1 MMEITA
7 RSMDRNRN
15 VVQHDKSGVGDDT
28 PSSYGQKSGL
38 IGMGAHLR
46 PARLRR
52 GTLWYLGVIV
62 IGMMATLSACAK
74 NGDGSMAK
82 RVTAI
87 EVYGDTA
94 VARLADAAA
103 KGNRRVIQELVQQGV
118 DANALGDKSTN
129 LLEWAFLHRSID
141 GMLAL
146 LEAGAD
152 PAIPDDDGETVMH
165 FAAWAEDPKPMEAL
179 LAAGVSPE
187 LRNPKNGQTPLF
199 TAIMADREPQFRAL
213 IAAGA
218 DVNAEDLEGSRPIH
232 KAGAVNDFQR
242 VLALLEAGAD
252 PHAANEYG
260 ATLQYHMNVLPDR
273 RLTERA
279 REGKARVMDWLVA
292 HGIELERERSGE

>member
-1 MMEITA
+1 MEITTHRMDA
-7 RSMDRNRN
+7 RFGS
-15 VVQHDKSGVGDDT
+15 V
-28 PSSYGQKSGL
+28 
-38 IGMGAHLR
+38 
-46 PARLRR
+46 RLLR
-52 GTLWYLGVIV
+52 GTLLYLGVII
-62 IGMMATLSACAK
+62 IGMLTTLSACAR
-74 NGDGSMAK
+74 NGGDTMAK

-87 EVYGDTA
+87 EVYGDPA

-103 KGNRRVIQELVQQGV
+103 KGNRRVIQELVKQGV
-118 DANALGDKSTN
+118 NVNALGDKDTN

-152 PAIPDDDGETVMH
+152 PAIPDSDGETVMH

-179 LAAGVSPE
+179 LTAGISPD

-199 TAIMADREPQFRAL
+199 AAIMADREPQFRAL

-218 DVNAEDLEGSRPIH
+218 DVNAQDMKGSRPIH
-232 KAGAVNDFQR
+232 KAAATNDFQR

-252 PHAANEYG
+252 PHAVNEYG
-260 ATLQYHMNVLPDR
+260 ATLQYHMTVLPDR

-279 REGKARVMDWLVA
+279 RAGKAKVLEWLAA
-292 HGIELERERSGE
+292 HGVELERGRSSE